1 MQSDPTSRAP
11 LATVAVI
18 GNGIMGHGIAQVF
31 AVAGTRVQLIGRSE
45 ASLVNSRTRI
55 RASLDDFIRHELLT
69 PSQADAA
76 LSRITT
82 AISLDAA
89 GGAELIIEAI
99 TEDLALKR
107 ELFGRLDRLC
117 PPPAVLA
124 SSSGQPASALIER
137 VGHKNRV
144 IATHFWYPP
153 QLLPLVEVCGGPLCD
168 PDVVAWTCAAIRQ
181 AGKQPVVIDRELP
194 GFIGNRLQFAML
206 REAWALWA
214 SGAASAEAIDTVVRN
229 TIGRRLG
236 VTGPLESADLGGIE
250 TMYHFARSLQPDLDC
265 SPDPPPGVADLL
277 TKGVA
282 ADAIRRGVHDWSRRD
297 DRAVLRARTE
307 ELFRWLALDRERP
320 ASTRPC

>member
-1 MQSDPTSRAP
+1 MRADLPDPTSGGKIS
-11 LATVAVI
+11 TVAVI

-31 AVAGTRVQLIGRSE
+31 AIAGAGVQLVGRSE
-45 ASLVNSRTRI
+45 ASLANACNRI
-55 RASLDDFIRHELLT
+55 RASLDDFVRHDLL
-69 PSQADAA
+69 SAGEADAA
-76 LSRITT
+76 LSRVTT
-82 AISLDAA
+82 GISLGAA
-89 GGAELIIEAI
+89 AKAELVIEAV

-107 ELFGRLDRLC
+107 EIFAQLDGLC

-137 VGHKNRV
+137 VTHKHRV

-153 QLLPLVEVCGGPLCD
+153 QLLPLVEVCGGPLCH

-206 REAWALWA
+206 REAWALWT

-250 TMYHFARSLQPDLDC
+250 TIYHFARSLLPDLDR
-265 SPDPPPGVADLL
+265 SSDPPLELARLPG
-277 TKGVA
+277 GERA
-282 ADAIRRGVHDWSRRD
+282 AGPVRRGVHDWSRRD
-297 DRAVLRARTE
+297 DQALLRARTE
-307 ELFRWLALDRERP
+307 ELFRWLALDREG
-320 ASTRPC
+320 SL